1 MHGGA
6 WLFIC
11 QSHMHTL
18 LYSSV
23 QLTDYQMAKNS
34 VVKTLNSSVQLLYT
48 YIIPLLQRL
57 HVCIYYIYMAV
68 YPVNYS
74 TADVAGA
81 DHTTEAHKAN
91 NLWQMYL

>member
-1 MHGGA
+1 MMTAYDSAGTDGGA

-23 QLTDYQMAKNS
+23 QLTDCLYIQLAKSS
-34 VVKTLNSSVQLLYT
+34 VAKTLNSSVQLLYT

-57 HVCIYYIYMAV
+57 RVCIYYIYMAV
-68 YPVNYS
+68 YPVY
-74 TADVAGA
+74 
-81 DHTTEAHKAN
+81 
-91 NLWQMYL
+91 